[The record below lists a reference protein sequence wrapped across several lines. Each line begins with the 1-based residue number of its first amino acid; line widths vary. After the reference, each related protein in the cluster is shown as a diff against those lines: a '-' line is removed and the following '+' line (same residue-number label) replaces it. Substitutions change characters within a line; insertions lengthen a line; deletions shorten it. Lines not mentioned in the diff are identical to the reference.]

1 MIPDFYVNHEY
12 NKENQIKEIHYVNLK
27 SLYVPQK
34 TKETIKIE
42 GSDEEIAEQIIN
54 VLKNELGLI

>member
-1 MIPDFYVNHEY
+1 MVQFIVKINNFDSMINLDS
-12 NKENQIKEIHYVNLK
+12 KINLK

>member
-1 MIPDFYVNHEY
+1 MVQFIIKINNFDSMINLDS
-12 NKENQIKEIHYVNLK
+12 KINLK